1 MSSAPRTHGG
11 ERLVARGIEEGDLAR
26 FAFKVHGDLVGT
38 HALGNAAGLTCD
50 DVGLADGIQQLC
62 LTVVDVAHD
71 GNDRRARL
79 EILVILQ
86 FFLVKVDVELLE
98 QFLVFLFCGDE
109 LDVPADLFAQNLE
122 GLLIQGLGGGS
133 HLTQVEEHGD
143 QRGLVD
149 VDLLRKIGPDA
160 P

>member
-1 MSSAPRTHGG
+1 MA
-11 ERLVARGIEEGDLAR
+11 VNARGQGIEEGDLAR

-38 HALGNAAGLTCD
+38 DALGNAASLTCD
-50 DVGLADGIQQLC
+50 DVGLADGIQQSC

-98 QFLVFLFCGDE
+98 QFLVF
-109 LDVPADLFAQNLE
+109 P
-122 GLLIQGLGGGS
+122 
-133 HLTQVEEHGD
+133 
-143 QRGLVD
+143 
-149 VDLLRKIGPDA
+149 LLRRRAGCSSRSLRPESGRS
-160 P
+160 PHPRTGWR